1 MRGPPET
8 ESGGPTKTATQTDTE
23 FLGFEEVL
31 SLLVESFKG
40 NIGEVAR

>member
-8 ESGGPTKTATQTDTE
+8 ESGGPTKTATE